1 VHIEGNLY
9 SAFPKGQEVL
19 MTFLLAIAGDRAA
32 QGFSILQQVATIGG
46 LYSLVR
52 FRAGRWSSALCTIGY
67 ATVPPVIYFTGCGYV
82 EPALLMTITTSL
94 LSLHM
99 LHESSQDF
107 IEGGK
112 IHLETIVFIGLLSGW
127 MVALKYNGL
136 IYLGVIGFVVLWDLR
151 KSPFQKAC
159 RVIGAFI
166 LGAAPGFCWMAWNWI
181 TLGNPVYPMAWFLLG
196 GKGWDEARA
205 AAFSAYFDLFGMGKS
220 LVDYLLLPWRLAFS
234 GKFDTILFD
243 GAIGPFLLLFCIL
256 AVISALPFLRSRSH
270 RYPPKGTGLMLVVS
284 AAFFTFGTQQARFWL
299 PAQLA
304 ACAYAASAM
313 ESLHRRTGKRL
324 ILKIL
329 LGLIVAA
336 SLLWNL
342 WYLGEKVLTVGFY
355 RPALGLEEERTF
367 LSRKVAG
374 YPALEFIN
382 THLPEKSRL
391 LCVWTGAYG
400 YYINRPYY
408 SDTFIEDA
416 TLKHFINASTN
427 GRELS
432 QRLVG
437 AGWTHLFVKLTLL
450 EKNLSSQ
457 QAALLNEFLQ
467 HGVLELYR
475 HQDFY
480 VWTIL
485 RE

>member
-1 VHIEGNLY
+1 
-9 SAFPKGQEVL
+9 
-19 MTFLLAIAGDRAA
+19 
-32 QGFSILQQVATIGG
+32 
-46 LYSLVR
+46 
-52 FRAGRWSSALCTIGY
+52 
-67 ATVPPVIYFTGCGYV
+67 
-82 EPALLMTITTSL
+82 MTIITSL

-99 LHESSQDF
+99 LHESSQAF
-107 IEGGK
+107 MEGGK
-112 IHLETIVFIGLLSGW
+112 TYLRTIGFIGFLSGW
-127 MVALKYNGL
+127 MLALKYNGL
-136 IYLGVIGFVVLWDLR
+136 IYLGVIGFVILWDLR

-181 TLGNPVYPMAWFLLG
+181 TLGNPVYPMAWFLFG

-205 AAFSAYFDLFGMGKS
+205 ATFSAYFDLFGMGKS
-220 LVDYLLLPWRLAFS
+220 LIDYLLLPWRLGFS

-243 GAIGPFLLLFCIL
+243 GAIGPFLLIFCIL
-256 AVISALPFLRSRSH
+256 AVISTLPFFRSRPH
-270 RYPPKGTGLMLVVS
+270 RDPPKGTALMLVVS

-304 ACAYAASAM
+304 ACAYAACAM
-313 ESLHRRTGKRL
+313 ESLHRRTEKRL

-355 RPALGLEEERTF
+355 KPALGIEGERAF

-382 THLPEKSRL
+382 THLPGDSRV

-408 SDTFIEDA
+408 SDTFIEDV
-416 TLKHFINASTN
+416 TLKNFINASTN

-432 QRLVG
+432 QKLVG
-437 AGWTHLFVKLTLL
+437 AGWTQLFVKLTLL

-467 HGVLELYR
+467 HGVLNLYL
-475 HQDFY
+475 HQ
-480 VWTIL
+480 TSIL
-485 RE
+485 GHPS

>member
-1 VHIEGNLY
+1 
-9 SAFPKGQEVL
+9 
-19 MTFLLAIAGDRAA
+19 
-32 QGFSILQQVATIGG
+32 
-46 LYSLVR
+46 
-52 FRAGRWSSALCTIGY
+52 
-67 ATVPPVIYFTGCGYV
+67 
-82 EPALLMTITTSL
+82 
-94 LSLHM
+94 
-99 LHESSQDF
+99 
-107 IEGGK
+107 
-112 IHLETIVFIGLLSGW
+112 
-127 MVALKYNGL
+127 
-136 IYLGVIGFVVLWDLR
+136 
-151 KSPFQKAC
+151 
-159 RVIGAFI
+159 
-166 LGAAPGFCWMAWNWI
+166 
-181 TLGNPVYPMAWFLLG
+181 
-196 GKGWDEARA
+196 
-205 AAFSAYFDLFGMGKS
+205 
-220 LVDYLLLPWRLAFS
+220 
-234 GKFDTILFD
+234 
-243 GAIGPFLLLFCIL
+243 
-256 AVISALPFLRSRSH
+256 
-270 RYPPKGTGLMLVVS
+270 MLVVS
-284 AAFFTFGTQQARFWL
+284 AVFFTFGTQQARFWL

-355 RPALGLEEERTF
+355 RPALGLEGERTF

-382 THLPEKSRL
+382 THLPENSRL

-416 TLKHFINASTN
+416 TLKNFINASTN

-437 AGWTHLFVKLTLL
+437 AGWTHLFVKRTLL

-480 VWTIL
+480 VLAIL
-485 RE
+485 GG